1 MPDDTA
7 TAWMV
12 MVYTNGAPAER
23 EIIKRVRE
31 VHGPQ
36 LKLRIIEASDFDGMG
51 QPERAQA
58 LLDEVLA
65 RARELGDRYL
75 LGWAIRRQGDLLYRQ
90 GRVTEALPRYREAER
105 AFAEA
110 GLLPPLAWAI
120 RQRAAIQSEL
130 GLWRDAYAGLDEA
143 AALQRRLGNRRAL
156 AGLLITEG
164 RGLGQLAEID
174 LAEERLE
181 QARVELEAL
190 GAPLLPYLGEKANI
204 ALFMADL
211 RSVRDLISR
220 LRSGSDVPVD
230 LEAQVLSEEDH
241 LEQARSAF
249 LEVSKGSER
258 GGLQLMAFAY
268 AISACA
274 VDCSGAHPEAGS
286 ACLADVCRSWSHA
299 TPSTK
304 EYCLVQ
310 QALCSYRMQDLAGAE
325 RASQDALAVPGLDH
339 EDLLGTHATATSMRI
354 AAARGDTSKAI
365 PALRGLLSRLESKH
379 ARLMG
384 FEVSL
389 ALGEAELRAG
399 LPEGRPRLLK
409 LEKEARSRECFRLAR
424 LAREALAGEAQL
436 RAGPQR

>member
-1 MPDDTA
+1 
-7 TAWMV
+7 
-12 MVYTNGAPAER
+12 
-23 EIIKRVRE
+23 
-31 VHGPQ
+31 
-36 LKLRIIEASDFDGMG
+36 
-51 QPERAQA
+51 
-58 LLDEVLA
+58 
-65 RARELGDRYL
+65 
-75 LGWAIRRQGDLLYRQ
+75 
-90 GRVTEALPRYREAER
+90 VTEALPRYREAER

-120 RQRAAIQSEL
+120 KQRAAILAEL
-130 GLWRDAYAGLDEA
+130 GHTRDALRGYDEA
-143 AALQRRLGNRRAL
+143 AALWRRLGDRGAL
-156 AGLLITEG
+156 AKVLLDEG
-164 RGLGQLAEID
+164 RELGQLAEID
-174 LAEERLE
+174 LAGERLE

-190 GAPLLPYLGEKANI
+190 GAPLRRYLSEKADL

-220 LRSGSDVPVD
+220 LRSGSDVPFALET

-241 LEQARSAF
+241 VEQARSAY
-249 LEVSKGSER
+249 LEASKGAER
-258 GGLQLMAFAY
+258 SGLQLWAFGA

-299 TPSTK
+299 TPGTK

-325 RASQDALAVPGLDH
+325 RASQDALAVGLDH
-339 EDLLGTHATATSMRI
+339 EDLLRTHATATSMRI
-354 AAARGDTSKAI
+354 AAARGGASKAI

-384 FEVSL
+384 FEVAL

-399 LPEGRPRLLK
+399 LPEGRTRLLK

-424 LAREALAGEAQL
+424 LAREALAGEAQHP
-436 RAGPQR
+436 PQTKR